1 MYRRKS
7 QITNFGVQK
16 LTINVT
22 VTNKAHFYAG
32 HLLFVM
38 REWRIGSAVVV
49 SAIHDASDFDGES
62 PLRIVSTDRF
72 AGMHLHRGILVRYQS
87 NGY

>member
-1 MYRRKS
+1 
-7 QITNFGVQK
+7 
-16 LTINVT
+16 
-22 VTNKAHFYAG
+22 
-32 HLLFVM
+32 M

-87 NGY
+87 NGYWMQMMAYIWTGYLLPIKTIANLELIG